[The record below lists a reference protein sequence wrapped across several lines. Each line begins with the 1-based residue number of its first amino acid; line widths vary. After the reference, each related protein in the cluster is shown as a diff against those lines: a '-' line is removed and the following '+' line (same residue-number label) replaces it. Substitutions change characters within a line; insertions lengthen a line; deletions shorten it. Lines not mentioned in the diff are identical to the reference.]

1 MSNNSS
7 LETYSL
13 RPTHQQRRR
22 VTSRVVFALACI
34 LSLATAIPLL
44 AILIE
49 LITKGWH
56 QLNLDFFTR
65 VVPSSI
71 EAMLA
76 KQSGQPVSYTHLTL
90 PTKRIV

>member
-7 LETYSL
+7 LETYAL

-22 VTSRVVFALACI
+22 VTSRVVFALVCI

-76 KQSGQPVSYTHLTL
+76 K
-90 PTKRIV
+90 